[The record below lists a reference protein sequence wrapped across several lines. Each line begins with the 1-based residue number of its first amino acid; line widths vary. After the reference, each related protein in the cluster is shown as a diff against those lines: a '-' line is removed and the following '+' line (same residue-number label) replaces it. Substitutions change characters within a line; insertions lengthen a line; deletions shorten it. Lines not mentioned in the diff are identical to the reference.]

1 MLIERLS
8 TRHDRAKFDCDV
20 ESMNAYL
27 RRFAR
32 QNDDKGISRTF
43 VAVESAETTRIWGYY
58 TLSTGAVAFEQMP
71 ERQLPQYPV
80 PTVLL
85 ARLAVDVDAQG
96 QGLGRLMLGDALNRV
111 RRVAQDVG
119 VFAIEVVALSDEARN
134 FYIKR
139 GFAPLRD
146 DPLHLYL
153 TLQTLLKAGEGS

>member
-8 TRHDRAKFDCDV
+8 TRHDRAGFNCGV
-20 ESMNAYL
+20 ESMNGYL
-27 RRFAR
+27 HRFAR

-43 VAVESAETTRIWGYY
+43 VAVESDDATRIWGYY

-71 ERQLPQYPV
+71 ERRLPQYPI

-96 QGLGRLMLGDALNRV
+96 HGLGGLLLGDALNRV

-119 VFAIEVVALSDEARN
+119 IFAVEVLALSEEARG
-134 FYIKR
+134 FYLKR
-139 GFAPLRD
+139 GFTFLRD

-153 TLQTLLKAGEGS
+153 TLQTLLKAGEGQ